1 MAFHGKAALVV
12 GGASGMGKVHVE
24 RMAAL
29 GAEVVVW
36 DVNEQTL
43 ESVQKLSSNITT
55 FKVDVTDLKAVQD
68 GYAEALEKLGQID
81 RYIHTAAIMPGD
93 EVMHMPAEKITQ
105 VMKVN
110 YFGMVHCVKS
120 VIPDM
125 LKRNSGDVILYGSS
139 AGETGAHRMAAYNS
153 TKAANN
159 MFADILYH
167 ENLRANLR
175 WVLVLPPAVST
186 PLMDQ
191 LTVEEGPQ
199 SMKDL
204 VKKGNSSQMVT
215 PEQVVDKVEEC
226 IEKGKFRCYVG
237 AARMGNIMARLA
249 PGFMWKILAKM
260 NGY

>member
-1 MAFHGKAALVV
+1 MAFQGKTALVV
-12 GGASGMGKVHVE
+12 GGASGIGKVHVE
-24 RMAAL
+24 RMAVQGTKIA
-29 GAEVVVW
+29 VW
-36 DVNEQTL
+36 DINEKTL
-43 ESVQKLSSNITT
+43 EDVGKLSENISTY
-55 FKVDVTDLKAVQD
+55 KVDVTSLDDVL
-68 GYAEALEKLGQID
+68 EAYTKTIETLGQID

-93 EVMHMPAEKITQ
+93 EIMHMPTEKITQ

-120 VIPDM
+120 VFPDM

-139 AGETGAHRMAAYNS
+139 AGETGAHRMGAYNS

-167 ENLRANLR
+167 ENIKSKLR

-191 LTVEEGPQ
+191 LAVEEGPQ
-199 SMKDL
+199 SIKDL
-204 VKKGNSSQMVT
+204 IKKGNSSQLVT
-215 PEQVVDKVEEC
+215 PEQVVDEVEKC

-237 AARMGNIMARLA
+237 AAKMSNLMGRIA
-249 PGFMWKILAKM
+249 PGLLWKIVAKM

>member
-1 MAFHGKAALVV
+1 MAFHGNTALVV

-24 RMAAL
+24 RMAAQ
-29 GAEVVVW
+29 GAKIAVW

-43 ESVQKLSSNITT
+43 KDVQKVSSHIMIS
-55 FKVDVTDLKAVQD
+55 KVDVTDFKGVQD
-68 GYAEALEKLGQID
+68 AYAETIEKLGQID

-105 VMKVN
+105 VMRVN
-110 YFGMVHCVKS
+110 YFGMVHCVKT
-120 VIPDM
+120 VLPDM
-125 LKRNSGDVILYGSS
+125 LKKDSGDVILYGSS

-167 ENLRANLR
+167 ENLKTKLR

-191 LTVEEGPQ
+191 LLVEEGPKYI
-199 SMKDL
+199 KDL
-204 VKKGNSSQMVT
+204 AKKGHSSLLVT
-215 PEQVVDKVEEC
+215 PEQVVDKVEKC

-237 AARMGNIMARLA
+237 AAGMSNVMGRLA
-249 PGFMWKILAKM
+249 PNLIWKMIAKL